1 MLNFFALRVRAL
13 VPFLLFVVV
22 AVIAADA
29 RALVQAT
36 DVAVETVALADDARG
51 DTIAPAPAANLESG
65 RTSTERAVIDL
76 AAAIEQTSV
85 GTGLRS
91 HVVAWNAIAAAA
103 LIAIGFA
110 MKLVL
115 QRVLQS
121 LLAQENEDY
130 LG

>member
-51 DTIAPAPAANLESG
+51 DTIAPRP
-65 RTSTERAVIDL
+65 R
-76 AAAIEQTSV
+76 
-85 GTGLRS
+85 
-91 HVVAWNAIAAAA
+91 
-103 LIAIGFA
+103 
-110 MKLVL
+110 L
-115 QRVLQS
+115 QRISSQGAHRPS
-121 LLAQENEDY
+121 AQ
-130 LG
+130 